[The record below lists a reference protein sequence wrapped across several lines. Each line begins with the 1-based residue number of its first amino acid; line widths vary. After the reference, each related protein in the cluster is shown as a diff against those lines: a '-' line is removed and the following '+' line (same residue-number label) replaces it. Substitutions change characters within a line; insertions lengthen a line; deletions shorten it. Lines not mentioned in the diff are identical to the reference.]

1 MIDLFIDVGNSRI
14 KLALLDNDNYEYL
27 GAFPVDNLMSDKIS
41 TEFFSQLDFKP
52 DHIYISS
59 VTDASIEMLLR
70 DLIAES
76 WQLLPIFMSTQS
88 YCCGIHNGYSKAHQL
103 GVDRWM
109 ALMGARAQT
118 SGSFI
123 VIDAGTAIT
132 VDMVLDCEHKGGL
145 IVPGIQTM
153 RSSLMKETANLD
165 QTCHEPIASSDDDE
179 SSNSLAIDT
188 QSAICGGTL
197 YMAAAFVNNVIFD
210 IQSQY
215 INHFDIY
222 ITGGDGQLLSSLIN
236 TRNEYIEDLVLLGMI
251 NIKENIKNS

>member
-14 KLALLDNDNYEYL
+14 KLALLDGDNYEYL
-27 GAFPVDNLMSDKIS
+27 GAFPVDKLVS
-41 TEFFSQLDFKP
+41 TENSSHFFSQLDCQP

-59 VTDASIEMLLR
+59 VAEAGIEMKLR
-70 DLIAES
+70 DLIAEL
-76 WQLLPIFMSTQS
+76 WQLLPVFMSAQS
-88 YCCGIHNGYSKAHQL
+88 ACCDIHNGYSQAHQL

-109 ALMGARAQT
+109 AMMGAREQT

-132 VDMVLDCEHKGGL
+132 VDAVIDGEHKGGL

-153 RSSLMKETANLD
+153 RTSLLQEAANLNPD
-165 QTCHEPIASSDDDE
+165 CHALIDSTQDKKSLGPLAS
-179 SSNSLAIDT
+179 DT

-197 YMAAAFVNNVIFD
+197 YKAAAFVNNVIVD

-215 INHFDIY
+215 INHLDIY
-222 ITGGDGQLLSSLIN
+222 LTGGDGALISSLLNIP
-236 TRNEYIEDLVLLGMI
+236 NEYIEDLVLLGMI
-251 NIKENIKNS
+251 NIKENIKNG